1 MRIRILPVAL
11 SAFIAIACD
20 NSTDTL
26 GIYADADNINSTATV
41 VEVSTRSIVADS
53 VLSNSNSSYLGCMK
67 DPETGKLI
75 KAEFLAQFSTLEN
88 YEFPPFDD
96 MKKDTEGKVYA
107 DSVEIRLYFTQY
119 YGAENNP
126 LKLEVWELDSTNV
139 IREDSTYYSN
149 ADLTKYIN
157 RRRTAPLATK
167 VFTAKDFTLTDDQ
180 LSSSTY
186 MPNIRIVLPM
196 DYGSEIIRKYYE
208 HKEYF
213 QNSYN
218 FIRHVCPGFYFK
230 LTDGSGTMVKMRVGT
245 LNVYFQYNENGT
257 YYTGLSR
264 FAATPEVLQSTHIEN
279 QNLKEFV
286 ESNTDCT
293 FLKTPAGIFT
303 EMTLPIEEIINGHE
317 NDSISQAQITL
328 FRYNTTAS
336 LDEAFSAPQTLLMV
350 RKDEMHS
357 FFEQRKVNDGRTSF
371 VASFNS
377 SYNSYTFTNIGNL
390 VSFCKQARL
399 NAQKYGTAL
408 SENWN
413 KVVLIPVET
422 NTDNSNN
429 VISVTHDMS
438 LSSARLVGGSQDK
451 VSMQVIYSRFQ

>member
-1 MRIRILPVAL
+1 
-11 SAFIAIACD
+11 
-20 NSTDTL
+20 
-26 GIYADADNINSTATV
+26 
-41 VEVSTRSIVADS
+41 
-53 VLSNSNSSYLGCMK
+53 
-67 DPETGKLI
+67 
-75 KAEFLAQFSTLEN
+75 
-88 YEFPPFDD
+88 
-96 MKKDTEGKVYA
+96 
-107 DSVEIRLYFTQY
+107 
-119 YGAENNP
+119 
-126 LKLEVWELDSTNV
+126 
-139 IREDSTYYSN
+139 
-149 ADLTKYIN
+149 
-157 RRRTAPLATK
+157 
-167 VFTAKDFTLTDDQ
+167 
-180 LSSSTY
+180 

-303 EMTLPIEEIINGHE
+303 EMTLPIDEIINGHE

-429 VISVTHDMS
+429 VVSVTHDMS